1 MIEVAGLTKAYPGVV
16 AVDGVSFRVEKGEIA
31 GFLGPNGAGK
41 TTTMRIL
48 AGFIAPTD
56 GSASVAGFDVMRQSM
71 EVRRRVGYLPES
83 NPLYTE
89 MRVRDYLEFR
99 ATVKGV
105 PRARRRK
112 RVEEIL
118 DRCGLAERRDSIIH
132 HLSKGLR
139 QRVGLA
145 DAIVHDPQIVIL
157 DEPTIGLD
165 PMQVRD
171 VRELIRELGR
181 DRTVLLSS
189 HILSEIEKLCGRVLI
204 MHRGKLVASGTPEEI
219 ANRLMR
225 TGRVRLEIRGEGRAI
240 KDLLQKVPGVAQILW
255 SARGDMNTY
264 IVEAA
269 GETDL
274 RPELFRACAAQSWDV
289 YELAFERLS
298 LEEVFAIL
306 TADPGAPPAGKAPAG
321 GGAP

>member
-1 MIEVAGLTKAYPGVV
+1 MIEVENLTRVYPGVT

-48 AGFIAPTD
+48 AGFLAPTR
-56 GSASVAGFDVMRQSM
+56 GRASVAGFDVMRQSM

-83 NPLYTE
+83 NPLYGE

-99 ATVKGV
+99 ATVKKV
-105 PRARRRK
+105 PGARLRRKVEEVMERCGIAARR
-112 RVEEIL
+112 
-118 DRCGLAERRDSIIH
+118 GSIIH

-145 DAIVHDPQIVIL
+145 DAIVHDPEIVIL

-165 PMQVRD
+165 PIQVRE
-171 VRELIRELGR
+171 VREVIRELGR
-181 DRTVLLSS
+181 ERTVLLSS
-189 HILSEIEKLCGRVLI
+189 HILSEIEKLCGRILI
-204 MHRGKLVASGTPEEI
+204 LHQGRLAASGTPEEI

-225 TGRVRLEIRGEGRAI
+225 TGRVRLEIRGDGRAV
-240 KDLLQKVPGVAQILW
+240 KEALEKVPGVDRLLW

-264 IVEAA
+264 IVEPSGGADIRA
-269 GETDL
+269 D
-274 RPELFRACAAQSWDV
+274 LFRFCAAQSLDV
-289 YELAFERLS
+289 VELAFERLS

-306 TADPGAPPAGKAPAG
+306 TTGAGEPAAAG